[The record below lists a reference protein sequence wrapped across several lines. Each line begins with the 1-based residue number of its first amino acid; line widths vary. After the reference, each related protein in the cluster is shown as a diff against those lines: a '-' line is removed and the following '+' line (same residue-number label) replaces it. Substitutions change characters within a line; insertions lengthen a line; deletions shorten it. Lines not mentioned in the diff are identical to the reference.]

1 MQRGGQVRAM
11 YELKGNGQS
20 IRGIAREL
28 GISRNTVRRYLRA
41 SEIPKAKPRP
51 RRGSKL
57 DPYKEYV
64 DERLSHGVDNCVV
77 LLREIRERGY
87 TGGYTILKDYVAP
100 SRQRWNRAA
109 TMRYETEP
117 GEQAQI
123 DFGRYTYRTSQDED
137 RHIWVFVMVLSWSR
151 AVYVEFVERAD
162 TATFLRCHINAFEH
176 FGGIPR
182 RCLYDNTK
190 LVVLRRDSEGR
201 PVWNEQFID
210 FSAVLGFE
218 VKLCRPYRAQTK
230 GKIERGVGYV
240 EGNFWPG
247 ARFVDLADLNRQ
259 AVQWIATVAD
269 VRMHGTTHERPVDRL
284 ETERAKLMPLPER
297 SRLGSFLRDE
307 RTVGRDGYVRYGTAW
322 YGVPWRWA
330 GCSVLVEADGDTV
343 SIFSGQE
350 RLALHPQAQHRGQ
363 RLTVPGQWR
372 GLPLGNAKRR
382 RSPVAFQV
390 EQIEVEQRSLWEYA
404 TRAEEVTAR

>member
-1 MQRGGQVRAM
+1 M

-77 LLREIRERGY
+77 LLRGIRERGY

-123 DFGRYTYRTSQDED
+123 DFGRYTYRTSQGEN